1 MLAKRKESDEGR
13 IYRLFGSPLIVLE
26 KGAEWFV
33 SGKIYRHLVITLVE
47 TVLAF
52 FGGTLLGLV
61 VGLWLA
67 LTPAASALLE
77 P

>member
-1 MLAKRKESDEGR
+1 M
-13 IYRLFGSPLIVLE
+13 
-26 KGAEWFV
+26 